1 MRRIFSVQNV
11 IFIALAVYLL
21 ILLFNQ
27 QGALSRNIE
36 RNQELKQQIAAA
48 QSQLNDLREEELLL
62 NTDAYI
68 ERKAREILGYVKSNE
83 IVYIKD

>member
-68 ERKAREILGYVKSNE
+68 EQKAREILGYVKSNE

>member
-27 QGALSRNIE
+27 QGALTRNIK
-36 RNQELKQQIAAA
+36 RNQELKQQIAEA
-48 QSQLNDLREEELLL
+48 QSQLDELREEELLL

-68 ERKAREILGYVKSNE
+68 EQKAREILGYVKSNE

>member
-27 QGALSRNIE
+27 QGALTRNIE
-36 RNQELKQQIAAA
+36 RNQELKQQIAEA
-48 QSQLNDLREEELLL
+48 QSQLDELREEELLL

-68 ERKAREILGYVKSNE
+68 EQKAREILGYVKSNE